1 MGKVKSTLKVWLD
14 DIEVEEGALME
25 PNKYW
30 RTQDNRWVR
39 ISEMEYQHLE
49 NIVNFFSQDGMVVDP
64 TRQNAF
70 DNVMI
75 EYLKRKLDNEALLK
89 KAINLMEEGN
99 DDTKMLA

>member
-1 MGKVKSTLKVWLD
+1 MGKVKAWVD
-14 DIEVEEGALME
+14 DVEVEEGVLME
-25 PNKYW
+25 PDKYW
-30 RTQDNRWVR
+30 RTAHSRWLR
-39 ISEMEYQHLE
+39 ISEMEFSHLE
-49 NIVNFFSQDGMVVDP
+49 NIVDLVSQDGMVIDP
-64 TRQNAF
+64 MRQGAF